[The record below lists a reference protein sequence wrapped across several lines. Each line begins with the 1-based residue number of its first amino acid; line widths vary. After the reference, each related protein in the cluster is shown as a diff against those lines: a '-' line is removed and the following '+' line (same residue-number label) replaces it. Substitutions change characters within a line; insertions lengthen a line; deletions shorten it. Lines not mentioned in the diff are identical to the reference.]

1 MLFNK
6 LALALLAMITV
17 AAALPTPSHLEV
29 GGVEKRHQDTGS
41 SGTTVDPSAS
51 GNHVEVDRRGCE
63 TGPSAE

>member
-17 AAALPTPSHLEV
+17 AAALPTPSNLKV
-29 GGVEKRHQDTGS
+29 DGVEKRHQDTGN

-51 GNHVEVDRRGCE
+51 GNHVDVGRRGCQ
-63 TGPSAE
+63 TGPSVE